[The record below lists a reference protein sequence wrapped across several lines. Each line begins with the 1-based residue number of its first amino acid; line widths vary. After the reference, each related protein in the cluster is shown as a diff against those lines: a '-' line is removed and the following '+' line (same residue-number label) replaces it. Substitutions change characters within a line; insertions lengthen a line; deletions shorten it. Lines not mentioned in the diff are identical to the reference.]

1 MSQRDDVLAY
11 ADAVLAGKVPAC
23 RLVRQACARHRRDW
37 QLTQQPRGHPA
48 GFSFDLTAVERAVR
62 FFACLHHSKGEWAG
76 SAIHAR
82 AVAGL
87 HRRLAARLETG
98 QRHPAVPYR
107 LPRGA
112 AKKWQVDPA
121 GRPWPLW
128 AGDGSRGRRR
138 GVLRGHDARP
148 GQDRV
153 GRGRAHA
160 RPVAVFGQSGA
171 QVCSSLAVEETHS
184 KMVPLGADADV
195 LDGLNPH
202 VVIIDELHAHRT
214 RAVLDVMDS
223 ATGARREPLLVMIT
237 TAGTDR
243 TSVCWEQHAYAE
255 RVLAGTVEDNS
266 LFCYIATIDEGD
278 DWREEAS
285 WIKANPNFGVTVKPD
300 YLERRAAKA
309 TKVPAA
315 QNGFRRL
322 HLNEWTEAAETWL
335 TAGVWEAVQASA
347 LDLTDYRGRPAWLAV
362 DLSSKRDLTALMVV
376 VESFDARGDSLL
388 LAFPRFWMPA
398 DGVVERSER
407 DGVDYATWRDHGLI
421 TVTPGPVVDVAY
433 VAAAIVELSEELD
446 VQGVVGDAYRRP
458 ELQAELEELGCTVPL
473 IDHPQGYRKAAGSD
487 LWMPGSV
494 EATEN
499 AILERRI
506 RIASSPVLTWNVA
519 SVCMVADAQ
528 ENRKPNKLKSTGR
541 IDGALALIMA
551 VGTMLRGASAERS
564 PEYQLLFV

>member
-1 MSQRDDVLAY
+1 MPVCTTAKANGPDQPFTLEPWQVFIVGSLLGWKRANGTRRFRTGYLEVPRKNGKSTL
-11 ADAVLAGKVPAC
+11 LAGLGLYG
-23 RLVRQACARHRRDW
+23 LVMDREAGAEVYCAATMRDQAKIVW
-37 QLTQQPRGHPA
+37 
-48 GFSFDLTAVERAVR
+48 
-62 FFACLHHSKGEWAG
+62 GE
-76 SAIHAR
+76 
-82 AVAGL
+82 
-87 HRRLAARLETG
+87 AARMRDRSPSL
-98 QRHPAVPYR
+98 A
-107 LPRGA
+107 
-112 AKKWQVDPA
+112 
-121 GRPWPLW
+121 
-128 AGDGSRGRRR
+128 SRVRKF
-138 GVLRGHDARP
+138 V
-148 GQDRV
+148 
-153 GRGRAHA
+153 
-160 RPVAVFGQSGA
+160 
-171 QVCSSLAVEETHS
+171 SSLAVEETHS

-255 RVLAGTVEDNS
+255 RVLAGTVEDDS
-266 LFCYIATIDEGD
+266 LFCYIATIDDGD

-347 LDLTDYRGRPAWLAV
+347 LDLADYRGRPAWLAV

-398 DGVVERSER
+398 DGVLERSER
-407 DGVDYATWRDHGLI
+407 DGVDYATWRDQEWI
-421 TVTPGPVVDVAY
+421 TATPGPVVDVAH
-433 VAAAIVELSEELD
+433 VAAAIAELAEELD

-458 ELQAELEELGCTVPL
+458 ELQAELEELGCAVPL

-499 AILERRI
+499 AILERKV

-541 IDGALALIMA
+541 IDGALALIMG